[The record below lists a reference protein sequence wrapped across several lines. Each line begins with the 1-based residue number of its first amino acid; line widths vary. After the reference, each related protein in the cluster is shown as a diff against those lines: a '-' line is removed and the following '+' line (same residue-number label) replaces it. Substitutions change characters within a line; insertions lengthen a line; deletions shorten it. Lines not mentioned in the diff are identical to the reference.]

1 MNANGL
7 HRAGS
12 SRRSLGLGL
21 EARGTPG
28 LPATAATTIV
38 GLSAGMV
45 GGASVASGSPRV
57 GVGAASAALTFPAI
71 PGADNIKSLILQK
84 ERELHEM
91 TERRIATLE
100 KSMKEKVWLGLAL
113 LRELAVAGYTLAWL
127 LMAYGSMLAGT

>member
-1 MNANGL
+1 MDSNGL

-12 SRRSLGLGL
+12 SLGLGF

-28 LPATAATTIV
+28 RLPATAATTV
-38 GLSAGMV
+38 GLSTGMV

-57 GVGAASAALTFPAI
+57 GVGAASAALSSAAI

-91 TERRIATLE
+91 TEYRITTLE
-100 KSMKEKVWLGLAL
+100 KSMKEKVWLGLARL
-113 LRELAVAGYTLAWL
+113 WRWQ
-127 LMAYGSMLAGT
+127 